1 MDSALFAALKLAREG
16 YGTPEAIL
24 QMPADIVLAA
34 LEHSTF
40 VTDYESTSAELNKE
54 PTK

>member
-1 MDSALFAALKLAREG
+1 MDSALLAALKLAREG

-34 LEHSTF
+34 IEHSNF
-40 VTDYESTSAELNKE
+40 IADYESTAVELNKE
-54 PTK
+54 QNK